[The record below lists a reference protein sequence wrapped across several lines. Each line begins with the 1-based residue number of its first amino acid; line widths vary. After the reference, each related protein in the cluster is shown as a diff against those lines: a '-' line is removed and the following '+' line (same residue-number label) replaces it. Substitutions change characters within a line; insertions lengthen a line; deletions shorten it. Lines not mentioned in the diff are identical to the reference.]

1 MSLIVALGIIIILG
15 LVGWIR
21 PRVGDDF
28 FRAIE
33 NFAIRIS
40 TRRRMVV
47 VGIGVA
53 AIIARLAVLPW
64 QPVPQPVIHD
74 EFSNLLAA
82 DTFAHGRLSNPPH
95 PMWIYFDTFHVL
107 QHPTYASKYPPA
119 TGLVLAVGEVAGNP
133 WLGTLFSVGLMSAA
147 VTWML
152 QGWFPPHWAL
162 LGGILVLLRLGLFNF
177 WFDAYLGAA
186 VAALGAALVL
196 GAYPR
201 ILRARR
207 TLDAVCLGTG
217 MVILVLSRPLEGFLF
232 CLPVAVSLP
241 FAWTRNKPRW
251 HAAEP
256 GFFTTIVLPSAAI
269 LGAGLMCLGYYNWR
283 ITGNPIVFPY
293 YLYHK
298 EYFDYPVFAWQ
309 RVPPPLRYSN
319 HQFEVFF
326 NRWHRTY
333 FQLTFSQWA
342 KRLENSLRLWWL
354 IYLGPALTIPLLAL
368 WRVVRE
374 RKVRLPL
381 IQAAVCAAGV
391 ASIVWFQPHYAAPM
405 FAAVVVL
412 FVAAMRHL
420 RRFQCSGRPVGIY
433 LSRLVVVLVIDWV
446 VILGAHGA
454 KNSELPWSAD
464 RARVAH
470 QLSVLPGRH
479 LVLVDYAPDHNVHQ
493 EWVYNAADIDGA
505 KIVWARVIPGRDMQ
519 PLLSYFASRKVWVVY
534 PDRKPPFLEAYQD
547 SAPVSAP

>member
-207 TLDAVCLGTG
+207 TLDAVWLGTG

-241 FAWTRNKPRW
+241 
-251 HAAEP
+251 
-256 GFFTTIVLPSAAI
+256 
-269 LGAGLMCLGYYNWR
+269 
-283 ITGNPIVFPY
+283 
-293 YLYHK
+293 
-298 EYFDYPVFAWQ
+298 
-309 RVPPPLRYSN
+309 
-319 HQFEVFF
+319 
-326 NRWHRTY
+326 
-333 FQLTFSQWA
+333 
-342 KRLENSLRLWWL
+342 
-354 IYLGPALTIPLLAL
+354 LACDP
-368 WRVVRE
+368 E
-374 RKVRLPL
+374 
-381 IQAAVCAAGV
+381 QTSMACG
-391 ASIVWFQPHYAAPM
+391 
-405 FAAVVVL
+405 
-412 FVAAMRHL
+412 
-420 RRFQCSGRPVGIY
+420 
-433 LSRLVVVLVIDWV
+433 
-446 VILGAHGA
+446 
-454 KNSELPWSAD
+454 
-464 RARVAH
+464 
-470 QLSVLPGRH
+470 
-479 LVLVDYAPDHNVHQ
+479 
-493 EWVYNAADIDGA
+493 
-505 KIVWARVIPGRDMQ
+505 
-519 PLLSYFASRKVWVVY
+519 
-534 PDRKPPFLEAYQD
+534 
-547 SAPVSAP
+547 